1 MAEEDSSFFFLR
13 FDLASSSSS
22 SRLLPIRRVFVS
34 CSKSSSSSL
43 LVQPSRSSLCT
54 SSLCVVVD
62 NFCKE
67 ELKPDVSLSEFK
79 SNGMGE
85 NEIEP
90 ASLA

>member
-22 SRLLPIRRVFVS
+22 SRLPPIRRVFMS
-34 CSKSSSSSL
+34 CAKSSSS

-54 SSLCVVVD
+54 SLCVVVD

-67 ELKPDVSLSEFK
+67 ELKPDVSLSGFK
-79 SNGMGE
+79 SHGMGE
-85 NEIEP
+85 NEILES
-90 ASLA
+90 SLA